1 MDLREIINQES
12 WFPDSVCNQDNDQNR
27 QNSPNQQQ
35 CLRWRSSYCFLFS
48 CWPVRC
54 IFGPRSFSS
63 WPLVMKVCKCRRIK
77 NFSKRDSLDLLSQR
91 RRSCGVRIWCQLFQ
105 TRSGLRP
112 APKLSALSWLRRVLR
127 FRQPGFH
134 KFGLQDKQ
142 ISEGESNSENFTNYR
157 FKQNTVMKILRF
169 SLLSDSLSLLNLTF
183 AYSKNF
189 VQSDITD

>member
-1 MDLREIINQES
+1 MDLREIINPES

-35 CLRWRSSYCFLFS
+35 CLQWRSSYCFLFS

-63 WPLVMKVCKCRRIK
+63 WPLVMEVCKCRRIK
-77 NFSKRDSLDLLSQR
+77 DFSKRDSLDLLSQR

-134 KFGLQDKQ
+134 KSGLQYKQ
-142 ISEGESNSENFTNYR
+142 ILKTSPIIDLN
-157 FKQNTVMKILRF
+157 KILWWKYWDF
-169 SLLSDSLSLLNLTF
+169 LYCLFNLTL
-183 AYSKNF
+183 AYPDFS